1 MNTQLAAAL
10 ATAVISA
17 FVAPSHAQAQVTPA
31 AGTVAA
37 PALSEGPVVPGVC
50 MISREAIFA
59 NAKVGQSASARLKQL
74 ADAAETEVE
83 SDRKPLDAEI
93 KAFQAE
99 APKLPEAQRRAR
111 ELALSA
117 KLQPVQAKAA
127 LRGRE
132 IEATRTKV
140 MGRIADAAQPVIAQV
155 FKQRACGLLLD
166 RNTVLAGNMTNDLT
180 PAVVQGLDAKIS
192 TIPFERETLPPQAS
206 GAPAR

>member
-1 MNTQLAAAL
+1 MNTSLAAILTVA
-10 ATAVISA
+10 AMSAVA
-17 FVAPSHAQAQVTPA
+17 APSLAQAQA
-31 AGTVAA
+31 STVAA
-37 PALSEGPVVPGVC
+37 PTLSEGPVVAGVC
-50 MISREAIFA
+50 LISREAIFA
-59 NAKVGQSASARLKQL
+59 NAKVGQFASTRLKQL
-74 ADAAETEVE
+74 ADAAEAEIET
-83 SDRKPLDAEI
+83 DRKPLEAEI

-99 APKLPEAQRRAR
+99 APKMSEAQHHTR
-111 ELALSA
+111 EQALGA

-132 IEATRTKV
+132 IEATRAKV

-192 TIPFERETLPPQAS
+192 TIAFEREALPTQAPS
-206 GAPAR
+206 APTR

>member
-1 MNTQLAAAL
+1 MNTPLAVVL

-17 FVAPSHAQAQVTPA
+17 VAAPSHAQGQATSSP
-31 AGTVAA
+31 T
-37 PALSEGPVVPGVC
+37 LNEGPVVAGVC
-50 MISREAIFA
+50 LISREAIFA
-59 NAKVGQSASARLKQL
+59 NAKVGQAASARLKQL
-74 ADAAETEVE
+74 ADAAEAEVE

-99 APKLPEAQRRAR
+99 APKLPDAQRRAR
-111 ELALSA
+111 EQALGA

-132 IEATRTKV
+132 IEATRTKA

-166 RNTVLAGNMTNDLT
+166 RNSVLAGNMTNDLT

-192 TIPFERETLPPQAS
+192 TIAFEREVLPPQAA
-206 GAPAR
+206 GAVPTR